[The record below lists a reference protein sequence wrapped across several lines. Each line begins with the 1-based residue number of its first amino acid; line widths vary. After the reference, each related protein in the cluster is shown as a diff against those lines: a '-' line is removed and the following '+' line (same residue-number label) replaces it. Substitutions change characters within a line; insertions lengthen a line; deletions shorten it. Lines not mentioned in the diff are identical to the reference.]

1 MLKIFKWVIIM
12 TFSEQL
18 NEYMKILKCSSS
30 DLVSTSGLSSAV
42 ISRYRNG
49 ERTPNIKG
57 KQIEHL
63 AYGLYKIGIN
73 RNIEISKEDI
83 YNGLVL
89 TLSDIVID
97 FEQLSKNFNELAS
110 TLNINIA
117 DLSKFIRYDASFVS
131 KIRNGSR
138 TPAKPKSFIEGVCS
152 YVVSK
157 YRSDSD
163 KKAISTLIGCNLDDL
178 EDKSNYY
185 QKLEN
190 WLSTNSR
197 PSHNYIN
204 DFLNNLD
211 SFDLNEYIKAIHF
224 DEMKVPFV
232 PFYKSGSRNYYGLEE
247 MKKGEL
253 DFFKATVLSKSVE
266 PVFMCSDMPMEDMA
280 KDVDFGKKWMFAIA
294 MTLKKGLHLN
304 IIHNLNR
311 PFNEMMLGLESWIP
325 IYMTGQVS
333 PFYLKNVDT
342 SVYCHLNYV
351 SGAVALN
358 GECINGYHKN
368 GKYSLT
374 SSKPELE
381 YYKQKAQ
388 NMLSKAR
395 PLMEIYRYENKNAFN
410 TFISSANQKSCNYR
424 RVLSSLP
431 FHTLSENLFLKILE
445 HNKISDEN
453 TQELLESLKEQKKI
467 FSKTLKENIV
477 QDEIYVMTQSDFE
490 EHPLSVSLS
499 SNFFEHKVCY
509 NYEEYLEHLAET
521 KKFEKTHQNYKINFK
536 TNNTFRNIQITIC
549 EKNWVMISKENS
561 PSIHFVIHHPK
572 LREAIE
578 SFIPP
583 VVE

>member
-1 MLKIFKWVIIM
+1 M
-12 TFSEQL
+12 TFAEKL
-18 NEYMKILKCSSS
+18 NEYMKTLKCSSS
-30 DLVSTSGLSSAV
+30 DLVATSGLSSTV

-57 KQIEHL
+57 KQIDNL
-63 AYGLYKIGIN
+63 ARGLYQIGIN
-73 RNIEISKEDI
+73 KNIEVSEEDI

-97 FEQLSKNFNELAS
+97 FEQLSKNFNELIS

-117 DLSKFIRYDASFVS
+117 DLSRFISYDASFVS
-131 KIRNGSR
+131 KIRSGSR
-138 TPAKPKSFIEGVCS
+138 TPSKPKTFIDGVCN
-152 YVVSK
+152 YVVTK
-157 YRSDSD
+157 YKSDDD
-163 KKAISTLIGCNLDDL
+163 KKAVSMLINCTLDNLK
-178 EDKSNYY
+178 DKHNYLLTLT
-185 QKLEN
+185 K
-190 WLSTNSR
+190 WLSTNST
-197 PSHNYIN
+197 PTHDYIN

-211 SFDLNEYIKAIHF
+211 NFDLNEYIKAIHF

-253 DFFKATVLSKSVE
+253 DFFKATVLSKSLE

-280 KDVDFGKKWMFAIA
+280 VDVEFGKKWMFAIA

-304 IIHNLNR
+304 IIHNLDR

-351 SGAVALN
+351 SGTVALS

-368 GKYSLT
+368 GKYSLI
-374 SSKPELE
+374 SAKPELE

-388 NMLSKAR
+388 NLLSKAR
-395 PLMEIYRYENKNAFN
+395 PLMEIYRYENKNAFMSFIN
-410 TFISSANQKSCNYR
+410 TANTKHFNYR
-424 RVLSSLP
+424 RILSSLP
-431 FHTLSENLFLKILE
+431 FHTLSEDLLSRILK
-445 HNKISDEN
+445 HNEISDEN
-453 TQELLESLKEQKKI
+453 AQMLLKALKEQKQI
-467 FSKTLKENIV
+467 FNKTLQENVI
-477 QDEIYVMTQSDFE
+477 QDEIYVMSKTEFE

-499 SNFFEHKVCY
+499 SSFFEHKVCY
-509 NYEEYLEHLAET
+509 SYEEYLEHLDET
-521 KKFEKTHQNYKINFK
+521 KKFEKSHANYKINLK
-536 TNNTFRNIQITIC
+536 TNNAFRNIQITIC
-549 EKNWVMISKENS
+549 EKNWVMLSKENS

-578 SFIPP
+578 NFIPP

>member
-1 MLKIFKWVIIM
+1 M
-12 TFSEQL
+12 TFAEQL
-18 NEYMKILKCSSS
+18 NDYMKILKCSSS
-30 DLVSTSGLSSAV
+30 NLVATSGLSSTV

-63 AYGLYKIGIN
+63 ANGLYQIGIS
-73 RNIEISKEDI
+73 RKIEISKEEI

-97 FEQLSKNFNELAS
+97 FEQLSKNFNELIS
-110 TLNINIA
+110 ILNINIA
-117 DLSKFIRYDASFVS
+117 DLSRFISYDASFVS
-131 KIRNGSR
+131 KIRSGSR
-138 TPAKPKSFIEGVCS
+138 TPSKPKNFIDGVCN
-152 YVVSK
+152 YVVTK
-157 YRSDSD
+157 YKSDDD
-163 KKAISTLIGCNLDDL
+163 KKAVSMLINCKLDDL
-178 EDKSNYY
+178 KDNHNYLL
-185 QKLEN
+185 KLAK
-190 WLSTNSR
+190 WLSTNST
-197 PSHNYIN
+197 PTHNYIN

-304 IIHNLNR
+304 IIHNIDR

-333 PFYLKNVDT
+333 PFYLANVDT

-351 SGAVALN
+351 SGTVALT

-374 SSKPELE
+374 SAKPELE
-381 YYKQKAQ
+381 YYKQKTQ
-388 NMLSKAR
+388 NLLSKAK
-395 PLMEIYRYENKNAFN
+395 PLMEIYRYENKNAFMS
-410 TFISSANQKSCNYR
+410 FINVANKKHFNYR
-424 RVLSSLP
+424 RILSSLP
-431 FHTLSENLFLKILE
+431 FHTLSEGLLSKILK
-445 HNKISDEN
+445 HNNISDEN
-453 TQELLESLKEQKKI
+453 VQMLLKSLKEQKQI
-467 FSKTLKENIV
+467 FNKTLQENIV
-477 QDEIYVMTQSDFE
+477 QDEIYVMSKAEFE

-499 SNFFEHKVCY
+499 SSFFEHKVCY
-509 NYEEYLEHLAET
+509 SYEEYLEHLEET
-521 KKFEKTHQNYKINFK
+521 KKFEKSHTNYKINLK
-536 TNNTFRNIQITIC
+536 ANNTFRNIQITIC

-578 SFIPP
+578 NFIPP
-583 VVE
+583 IVE